1 MRSRDGTGVLA
12 AGGEVSSALAMTIPR
27 WTPRLAPTKQEQ
39 FVLGR
44 LHRTRKLFGFLRLHR
59 LEIFDEAFQDE
70 LATMY
75 RDTGAGKDPRPPA
88 LLAMV
93 VLLQAYVRA
102 SDAEAVELAIMDR
115 RWQLVL
121 DCAGAEAPLF
131 SQGALADFR
140 ARLIATDLDRRVLE
154 RTVEI
159 ARRSQ
164 AFDARK
170 LPTTLRVAIDS
181 RPLEGAG
188 RVEDT
193 INLLGHAARTIVV
206 CVAEL
211 LQWPFE
217 RVCHEAGIPLL
228 LAPSL
233 KTGLDAEWHDPA
245 QKAQAL
251 QDLAAQLAALQA
263 WVAHRLPAARAAA
276 APLGTALATLDRI
289 QDQDLE
295 RTRAGL
301 VQIRHGVAPDRR
313 IAITDPDMRHGRKSK
328 SKRFDGFKQHVAT
341 DLDSD
346 LILAAAADFGNR
358 PDADGAAVLHADL
371 ARQGLQIGAL
381 YIDLGYLGSPVVTEV
396 TGAGGVVICR
406 PWPAHNSRRGLFA
419 KGAFRINLRDRT
431 ITCPAGQTEDLAFG
445 TVVEFDAPTCA
456 ACPQRSRCT
465 TAARGHGRTVSI
477 AIDEPLQKR
486 LRARARTAKGRAQLR
501 ERVAVEHSL
510 ARIARRQGPRA
521 RYRGLRKNTFDLR
534 RVAAIQNLE
543 TYQRIETASLAIA
556 A

>member
-1 MRSRDGTGVLA
+1 
-12 AGGEVSSALAMTIPR
+12 MTIPR
-27 WTPRLAPTKQEQ
+27 WSPRTTVTKQEA
-39 FVLGR
+39 FILGR
-44 LHRTRKLFGFLRLHR
+44 LHRTRKLFGFLRHHR
-59 LEIFDEAFQDE
+59 LEIFDDAFQDE

-75 RDTGAGKDPRPPA
+75 RDTGAGKDPVPPA

-121 DCAGAEAPLF
+121 DCAGADAPLF

-140 ARLIATDLDRRVLE
+140 ARLIATDFDRRVLE
-154 RTVEI
+154 RTVEV
-159 ARRSQ
+159 ARQSK

-206 CVAEL
+206 CVADVL
-211 LQWPFE
+211 GWSFA
-217 RVCHEAGIPLL
+217 RVCTEAGIPLL
-228 LAPSL
+228 RATSL
-233 KTGLDAEWHDPA
+233 KTGLDAEWHDAA

-251 QDLAAQLAALQA
+251 QDLDAQLTALQT
-263 WVAHRLPAARAAA
+263 WVTHRLPAARAETT
-276 APLGTALATLDRI
+276 APLGTALATLQQI

-295 RTRAGL
+295 RDRAGL

-341 DLDSD
+341 DLDAE

-358 PDADGAAVLHADL
+358 PDADGAAVLQADL
-371 ARQGLQIGAL
+371 LRQGRHIGAL
-381 YIDLGYLGSPVVTEV
+381 YIDLGYLGSPVVTDV
-396 TGAGGVVICR
+396 TGAGGTVICR
-406 PWPAHNSRRGLFA
+406 PWPAHNSRRGMFA
-419 KGAFRINLRDRT
+419 KGAFRINVRDRT
-431 ITCPAGQTEDLAFG
+431 ITCPAGETETIRFG
-445 TVVEFDAPTCA
+445 TVIEFEAATCDV
-456 ACPQRSRCT
+456 CPQRKQCT
-465 TAARGHGRTVSI
+465 TAARGHGRTISI
-477 AIDEPLQKR
+477 AVDEALQKR
-486 LRARARTAKGRAQLR
+486 LRARAGTPRGRAELR
-501 ERVAVEHSL
+501 ERVVVEHSL

-521 RYRGLRKNTFDLR
+521 RYRGVRKNTFDLR

-543 TYQRIETASLAIA
+543 TYQRVELAMLAIA